1 MSSDTLRYAE
11 PDEGGEPV
19 AAENISITGVSGH
32 FQVVKLALGERG
44 SYQGNLKFGQ
54 TVAASSI
61 PVTLASDTTVTTY
74 SVEIMSEDLGM
85 TLQDYNAVF
94 GIKYVD
100 DPAGTLV
107 GINNPL
113 PVGLYSQKIP
123 LQVQQ
128 SGNWEVSITGQ
139 PVNVSQNGGWTVAIT
154 GQPISIQIVE
164 EIFSSNVSVPSA
176 ITINTTAIQLIPSNS
191 TRKRVTL
198 QNIGTTTIK
207 VNLGTETPTQTLF
220 HFSLPNCLSS
230 GDGIGGFYSDD
241 LWKGAIKAISSS
253 SGGACSIF
261 ETI

>member
-1 MSSDTLRYAE
+1 MLLFSNY
-11 PDEGGEPV
+11 
-19 AAENISITGVSGH
+19 
-32 FQVVKLALGERG
+32 
-44 SYQGNLKFGQ
+44 
-54 TVAASSI
+54 
-61 PVTLASDTTVTTY
+61 LASDVQRN
-74 SVEIMSEDLGM
+74 S
-85 TLQDYNAVF
+85 
-94 GIKYVD
+94 
-100 DPAGTLV
+100 
-107 GINNPL
+107 
-113 PVGLYSQKIP
+113 KIF
-123 LQVQQ
+123 LSRQ
-128 SGNWEVSITGQ
+128 E
-139 PVNVSQNGGWTVAIT
+139 AK
-154 GQPISIQIVE
+154 IVE